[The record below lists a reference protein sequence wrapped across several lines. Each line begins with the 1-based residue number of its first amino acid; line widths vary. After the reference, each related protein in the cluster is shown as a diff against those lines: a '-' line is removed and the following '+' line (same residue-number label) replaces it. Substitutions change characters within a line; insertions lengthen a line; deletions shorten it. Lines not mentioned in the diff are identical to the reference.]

1 MFRASGRC
9 CRDVDGVTAPFST
22 ELAAMG
28 LQSRCVRQ
36 GAFAGSDYPHRAGT
50 SHHQR
55 QPKHSYLQ
63 KQLRKLGQ
71 RGKERCG
78 RRANERAEVANQMRF
93 VTVATI
99 HRNSGQRF
107 WCLLARNRQTLI
119 AAHDSR
125 RRAPRIGLFYS
136 LNARVFLQGTSTGC
150 GQRAQRAI
158 GCHPRRPCQEQRMV
172 RERSTTCPPAVSC
185 GPAPT
190 HPPARPNRHE

>member
-1 MFRASGRC
+1 
-9 CRDVDGVTAPFST
+9 
-22 ELAAMG
+22 MG

-119 AAHDSR
+119 AAHADARPESAYSTASTPAFSC
-125 RRAPRIGLFYS
+125 RA
-136 LNARVFLQGTSTGC
+136 LQQDAAS
-150 GQRAQRAI
+150 
-158 GCHPRRPCQEQRMV
+158 
-172 RERSTTCPPAVSC
+172 ERS
-185 GPAPT
+185 
-190 HPPARPNRHE
+190 EQ